1 MAGRR
6 DGHWGCR
13 VADVDVPH
21 AGRNITD
28 TVVTRREAK
37 LVRGSPYQFV
47 RNPIYVGSLALFAGL
62 GIAIGNWLPSRL
74 GSVVFELLAIRTRI
88 EERYLLARFPHK
100 YGQYMREVGQF
111 WPKRWR

>member
-1 MAGRR
+1 MVLRR
-6 DGHWGCR
+6 DGRWSFR

-21 AGRNITD
+21 AGHEHHRHRSNSPRSEIGP
-28 TVVTRREAK
+28 RRSVSIREK
-37 LVRGSPYQFV
+37 PHVRCL
-47 RNPIYVGSLALFAGL
+47 LALFAGL
-62 GIAIGNWLPSRL
+62 SIAIGNWLPPPL
-74 GSVVFELLAIRTRI
+74 GSVVFTLLTIRTRI